1 MLLQNRKAVHSSI
14 HLHARLDVDGG
25 DLLHDLGGR
34 VQVDHALV
42 DPHLEL
48 VPGLGTLTWGRGD
61 FIEQAPFNRWEISDL
76 SFGQESR
83 I

>member
-1 MLLQNRKAVHSSI
+1 MAF
-14 HLHARLDVDGG
+14 HLHAGLDVDGG

-48 VPGLGTLTWGRGD
+48 VPGLGTLTWGRGE
-61 FIEQAPFNRWEISDL
+61 FIEQTPLIRWTISGL

>member
-1 MLLQNRKAVHSSI
+1 MVY
-14 HLHARLDVDGG
+14 HLHAGLDVDGG

-48 VPGLGTLTWGRGD
+48 VPGLGTLTWGRGE
-61 FIEQAPFNRWEISDL
+61 FIGQVPLKRWTIFGL

>member
-1 MLLQNRKAVHSSI
+1 MVF

-48 VPGLGTLTWGRGD
+48 VPGLGTLTWG
-61 FIEQAPFNRWEISDL
+61 EVNL
-76 SFGQESR
+76 
-83 I
+83 

>member
-1 MLLQNRKAVHSSI
+1 MVF
-14 HLHARLDVDGG
+14 HLHTGLDVDGG

-42 DPHLEL
+42 DPHLEF
-48 VPGLGTLTWGRGD
+48 VPGLGTLTWWRGE
-61 FIEQAPFNRWEISDL
+61 FMEQAPLKRWITSGL